1 MVYFEKEVIKFLGL
15 PSIPKKEHDGKTP
28 FDKGVAILKQVDGSE
43 AYASCSFNPERGD
56 KEPRITKVFGS
67 IPFNGIK
74 SVFVVPNYMAKEE
87 DVDNMDL
94 DAESKKKAKEILK
107 EAEELENDGTEED
120 NELKS
125 PKNEY
130 YFDHIT
136 NDEEAKAFIRSYNSC
151 NHIKGKIPSTHD
163 GIVMRLAVIFSD
175 TKKASR

>member
-1 MVYFEKEVIKFLGL
+1 MVYFEKEVIKFLRL

-87 DVDNMDL
+87 DVENMDL

-107 EAEELENDGTEED
+107 EAEELENDGTEEENPMKD
-120 NELKS
+120 LPEWIFNE
-125 PKNEY
+125 
-130 YFDHIT
+130 IT
-136 NDEEAKAFIRSYNSC
+136 SKEEARAWLKKYNSQ
-151 NHIKGKIPSTHD
+151 NNIKNASVPTTDENIKL
-163 GIVMRLAVIFSD
+163 RLLSIYKSLQQ
-175 TKKASR
+175 KNK